1 MTVHDITK
9 PGAPLVDPVKPG
21 DKEITGTGEPGATVT
36 ITYPDGSTQDVLVD
50 ENGTWKATVPA
61 DITLVSGN
69 TISVTQTD
77 KSGNTSDK
85 TIVKV
90 SDNAPAAPVVNPIY
104 EGDTT
109 ISGTGLPGATVTI
122 IFPDGS
128 RQQVLVGD
136 DGKWQVTSRQTLK
149 AGDVIQAFQ
158 ADKEG
163 VSSAAVTVKVQE
175 RKTAAMQANELPVLT
190 ASIEG
195 SLTVSGTGRP
205 LSIITVILPDGNQK
219 TADVNLDGNWQI
231 VCDKPLMAQEVIKA
245 SSWIEG
251 GTRTPEV
258 MSIVLPTFQGR

>member
-85 TIVKV
+85 TIVIV

-136 DGKWQVTSRQTLK
+136 DGGWQVTSRQTLS

-158 ADKEG
+158 TDKEG
-163 VSSAAVTVKVQE
+163 ISSAAVEVKVQE
-175 RKTAAMQANELPVLT
+175 RKMAAMRENKLPVLN
-190 ASIEG
+190 ANIEG
-195 SLTVSGTGRP
+195 SFTISGMGKP
-205 LSIITVILPDGNQK
+205 SSIITVILPDGNQK
-219 TADVNLDGNWQI
+219 TADVNLHGNWRVI
-231 VCDKPLMAQEVIKA
+231 SDKPLMAQEVIKA

-258 MSIVLPTFQGR
+258 VSIVLPTYQGK